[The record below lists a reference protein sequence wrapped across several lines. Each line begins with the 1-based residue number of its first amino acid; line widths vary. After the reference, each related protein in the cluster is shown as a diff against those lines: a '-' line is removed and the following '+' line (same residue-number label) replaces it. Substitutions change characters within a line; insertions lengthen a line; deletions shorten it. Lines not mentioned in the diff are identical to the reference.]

1 MKFEGCGLTTA
12 RERTTTV
19 RRRFVG
25 VLVALAV
32 LTCASVWA
40 QGLPTTAPEAA
51 GLSAPRVERLTSF
64 MRDSAARDQIAGAV
78 VVIAR
83 GGKVAVFEPVGWM
96 DVEKRVPMRRDT
108 IFRMAS
114 MSKAVT
120 SVAAVMLMEEGR
132 LRLAD
137 PVSRYLPAFKSITVL
152 VPGPAGSE
160 RYGAVPAKREITIR
174 DLLTHTAGIS
184 YGGGPAESAY

>member
-1 MKFEGCGLTTA
+1 M
-12 RERTTTV
+12 
-19 RRRFVG
+19 RRRSAG
-25 VLVALAV
+25 VLVTLTVLA
-32 LTCASVWA
+32 CASAWA
-40 QGLPTTAPEAA
+40 QGLPVTTPEAV

-83 GGKVAVFEPVGWM
+83 GGKVAVLEPIGWM
-96 DVEKRVPMRRDT
+96 DVEKRVPMRKDT

-114 MSKAVT
+114 MTKAVT

-137 PVSRYLPAFKSITVL
+137 PVSRYLPAFKSTTVV
-152 VPGPAGSE
+152 VPGPAGTE

-184 YGGGPAESAY
+184 YGGGPAEAAYKTAGL